1 MLIPVILSGGI
12 GARLWP
18 VSRESFPKPFIKLA
32 DGESLLQKT
41 YRRAA
46 AIANGG
52 EVLTLTHRD
61 YYFMSRDEWSLA
73 CNHTTIQPRFMLEP
87 QGRNTAAAVA
97 MAALYARD
105 LGGPEAVLLV
115 LAADHLIQD
124 EAAFQRSVDQAS
136 RLASRGYL
144 VTFGIPPTAP
154 ETGYGYI
161 EKGEAM
167 MEGHRVARFVEK
179 PALAVAIDYV
189 ESGQFLWNSGMFCFQ
204 AGVMLEELQRHAPDI
219 DEAAK
224 ACWAEMRGNAADSTS
239 PMLEIPRESFIAI
252 PSRSIDYAVMEH
264 SSRVAVVAAEF
275 DWSDVGSWTAVSD
288 LIAPD
293 EQNNRAEGEAL
304 FVETQNTFI
313 KSDGRLVAAL
323 GLDNVMIIDTP
334 DALLVAHSDMAQN
347 VKDVVAKLKSH
358 NHPTCSVRRTGVRPW
373 GTYTVLEEENR
384 YKIKRIEV
392 WPGRSLSLQMHH
404 HRSEHWVVVSGMARV
419 VNGENEAFVGPNE
432 STYIAAG
439 CAHRLSNPGLVNLVL
454 IEVQSGEYLEEDDI
468 VRFEDEYGRFS
479 PQ

>member
-46 AIANGG
+46 SIAEGG
-52 EVLTLTHRD
+52 EVFTLTHRD
-61 YYFMSRDEWSLA
+61 YYFMSRDEWGLA
-73 CNHTTIQPRFMLEP
+73 CPKATVQGRFMLEP
-87 QGRNTAAAVA
+87 LGRNTAAAVA
-97 MAALYARD
+97 MAALYANDRH
-105 LGGPEAVLLV
+105 GPETTLLI

-124 EAAFQRSVDQAS
+124 EATFQRSVDQAS
-136 RLASRGYL
+136 SLAAQGYL

-161 EKGEAM
+161 EKGEALA
-167 MEGHRVARFVEK
+167 EGHRVARFVEK
-179 PALAVAIDYV
+179 PGLEKAVEYL

-204 AGVMLEELQRHAPDI
+204 AGVMLEELQRHASDI

-239 PMLEIPRESFIAI
+239 PMLEIPRESFTAI

-264 SSRVAVVAAEF
+264 SDRVAVVAAEF
-275 DWSDVGSWTAVSD
+275 DWSDVGSWTAVGD

-293 EQNNRAEGEAL
+293 AQNNRAEGEAI
-304 FVETQNTFI
+304 FVETFNTYI

-323 GLDNVMIIDTP
+323 GLDNLMIIDTP
-334 DALLVAHSDMAQN
+334 DALLVAHNDMAQN
-347 VKDVVAKLKSH
+347 VKDVVTTLKAQ

-392 WPGRSLSLQMHH
+392 WPGLSLSLQMHH

-419 VNGENEAFVGPNE
+419 INGNNDIFVGPNE
-432 STYIAAG
+432 STYIPAG
-439 CAHRLSNPGLVNLVL
+439 CTHRLSNPGLVNLVL

-468 VRFEDEYGRFS
+468 VRIEDDYGRFGL
-479 PQ
+479 

>member
-46 AIANGG
+46 SIAEGG
-52 EVLTLTHRD
+52 EVFTLTHRD
-61 YYFMSRDEWSLA
+61 YYFMSRDEWGLA
-73 CNHTTIQPRFMLEP
+73 CPKPTVQGRFMLEP
-87 QGRNTAAAVA
+87 LGRNTAAAVA
-97 MAALYARD
+97 MAALYANDRH
-105 LGGPEAVLLV
+105 GPETTLLI

-124 EAAFQRSVDQAS
+124 EATFQRSVDQATS
-136 RLASRGYL
+136 LAAQRYL

-161 EKGEAM
+161 EKGEALA
-167 MEGHRVARFVEK
+167 EGHRVARFVEK
-179 PALAVAIDYV
+179 PVLEKAVEYL

-204 AGVMLEELQRHAPDI
+204 AGVMLEELQRYAPDI
-219 DEAAK
+219 DAAARNCWVQMQGK
-224 ACWAEMRGNAADSTS
+224 AMDASLA
-239 PMLEIPRESFIAI
+239 MLEIPRESFTAI

-264 SSRVAVVAAEF
+264 SDRVAVVAAEF
-275 DWSDVGSWTAVSD
+275 DWSDVGSWTAVGD

-293 EQNNRAEGEAL
+293 AQNNRAEGEAI
-304 FVETQNTFI
+304 FVETFNTYI

-323 GLDNVMIIDTP
+323 GLDNLMIIDTP
-334 DALLVAHSDMAQN
+334 DALLVAHNDMAQN
-347 VKDVVAKLKSH
+347 VKDVVTTLKAQ

-419 VNGENEAFVGPNE
+419 INGNNEIFVGPNE
-432 STYIAAG
+432 STYIPAG
-439 CAHRLSNPGLVNLVL
+439 CTHRLSNPGLVNLVL

-468 VRFEDEYGRFS
+468 VRIEDDYGRFGL
-479 PQ
+479 